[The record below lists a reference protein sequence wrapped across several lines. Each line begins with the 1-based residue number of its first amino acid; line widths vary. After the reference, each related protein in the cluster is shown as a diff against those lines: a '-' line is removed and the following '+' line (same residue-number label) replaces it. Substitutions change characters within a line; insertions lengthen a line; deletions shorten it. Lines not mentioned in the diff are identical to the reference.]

1 MCERLTQP
9 VKQFR
14 ESLVGNNLEHLQPG
28 FGLWAKFSYS
38 HPDGKVKFFVIPS
51 PTFTAGKI
59 FESLK
64 CIYYSPCAMVVLT
77 VFMWN
82 VSIIPKLWGFYWWL
96 ERNRLHCPEL
106 KSNEWHKVKI
116 NWRHL
121 KKGKKKKTQRNLSF
135 FSFPLTCSQ
144 LISPHILIIFS
155 LHGVCGGDNWFMCSF
170 AYPPVPAAECRMGS
184 PALAANTAL
193 ANQGGCQ
200 KQLSING
207 VCGNNQELFESA
219 RW

>member
-14 ESLVGNNLEHLQPG
+14 ESLVGNNSEHLQPG

-38 HPDGKVKFFVIPS
+38 HPDEKVKFFVIPS
-51 PTFTAGKI
+51 PTFTDGKI

-64 CIYYSPCAMVVLT
+64 CIYYSPCAMDVLT

-82 VSIIPKLWGFYWWL
+82 VSIIPKRWGFYWWL

-135 FSFPLTCSQ
+135 FFFSPHLQPTNLPTHSDHLLAARCLWWRQ
-144 LISPHILIIFS
+144 LIHVFICISPGASSGMQNGASCSGSQHS
-155 LHGVCGGDNWFMCSF
+155 TGKSGGLS
-170 AYPPVPAAECRMGS
+170 E
-184 PALAANTAL
+184 TA
-193 ANQGGCQ
+193 
-200 KQLSING
+200 
-207 VCGNNQELFESA
+207 VH
-219 RW
+219 